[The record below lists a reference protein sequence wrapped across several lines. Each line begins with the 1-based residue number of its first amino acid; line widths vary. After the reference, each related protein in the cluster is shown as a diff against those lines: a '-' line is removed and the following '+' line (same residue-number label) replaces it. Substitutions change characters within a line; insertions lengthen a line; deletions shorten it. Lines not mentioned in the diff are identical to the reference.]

1 MTGRN
6 YKGTKRRKGKSAIGK
21 KTEILGIRIP
31 LYLLPVLVVFGILT
45 VYVTIEAAT
54 SGAKLAELERR
65 AAELSEENQRLSG
78 EIVRSSSLRD
88 LGEKAEEMGFS
99 KPSEVVYISE
109 KEAVAKLP

>member
-6 YKGTKRRKGKSAIGK
+6 YKRITRKKKVAMTK
-21 KTEILGIRIP
+21 KTEIMGIKVP
-31 LYLLPVLVVFGILT
+31 LFLLPALVAFGVFT
-45 VYVTIEAAT
+45 VYLTIEVAT

-65 AAELSEENQRLSG
+65 AAELAAENQKISG
-78 EIVRSSSLRD
+78 EIVRSSSLKD

-99 KPSEVVYISE
+99 KPSGVVYISE